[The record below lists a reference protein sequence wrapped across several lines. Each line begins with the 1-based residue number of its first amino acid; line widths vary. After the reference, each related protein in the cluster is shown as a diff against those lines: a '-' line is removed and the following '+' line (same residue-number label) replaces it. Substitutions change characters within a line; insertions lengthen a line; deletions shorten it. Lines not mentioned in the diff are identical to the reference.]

1 MQGAG
6 PLVPGGGGS
15 PSVEARGGGRA
26 GGAVELVRVL
36 ALLDLGA
43 LPAAAAGEAA
53 DADRS
58 APEEAAERTVE
69 LLVTGS
75 GWEPARTEEAADAD
89 GAGVPGPRDPRVV
102 LRARAGAVELVEQG
116 ARL

>member
-1 MQGAG
+1 MTGVQTCAL
-6 PLVPGGGGS
+6 PIF
-15 PSVEARGGGRA
+15 
-26 GGAVELVRVL
+26 VRVL

-75 GWEPARTEEAADAD
+75 GWEPARTEEESDAD

-102 LRARAGAVELVEQG
+102 LRARSGAVELVEQG

>member
-1 MQGAG
+1 M
-6 PLVPGGGGS
+6 
-15 PSVEARGGGRA
+15 
-26 GGAVELVRVL
+26 
-36 ALLDLGA
+36 
-43 LPAAAAGEAA
+43 EAA
-53 DADRS
+53 DAARS

-75 GWEPARTEEAADAD
+75 GWEPARTEEESDAD